1 MYKIEN
7 YLKNRNGILYVEDC
21 NALELARTYN
31 TPLYVYSES
40 RIKENY
46 LKLLNAFK
54 KHYPKFRIH
63 YSIKANDN
71 LAILKILQ
79 KLGCG
84 ADCSSPAEIYLA
96 KKVDIKDIIYSGI
109 YYSEGNLE
117 YGIKNNVKINLDNT
131 DKLKL
136 LAKQGIKEICF
147 RVNPGIGNGKYNQI
161 VTSGKEAKFGIVED
175 DLLNAYKEAKKLG
188 FNKFGIH
195 MMTGSCIIEGDYF
208 EKITGVL
215 MDIAGRIANKLN
227 IRFDYIDIGGGFGI
241 TYEQGERELDINKV
255 AENVTKIFKEK
266 LKQYNLGNPWLL
278 VEPGRYIVG
287 DTAILLTK
295 VTSIKKKPKHF
306 IGIDAGMNTL
316 IRPML
321 YGAYHEFYLANNLN
335 SKKKEKVTIVGQI
348 CESTDMFAKDRKM
361 PEIKQEDI
369 LAILNAGAYGF
380 SMSSTYGCKPRSAE
394 ILVNKNKA
402 ELIRKRQTIQDLTNN
417 QIIPSRLK

>member
-7 YLKNRNGILYVEDC
+7 YLKNRNGILHVEDC
-21 NALELARTYN
+21 NSLELTRTYN

-46 LKLLNAFK
+46 LRLLNAFK
-54 KHYPKFRIH
+54 KHYPKFKIH

-79 KLGCG
+79 KLGTG

-96 KKVDIKDIIYSGI
+96 KKVGIKDIIYSGI
-109 YYSEGNLE
+109 YYSNGNLE

-136 LAKQGIKEICF
+136 LAKHGLKEVCF
-147 RVNPGIGNGKYNQI
+147 RVNPGIGDGKFNQI
-161 VTSGKEAKFGIVED
+161 VTSGKEAKFGIIEEEILD
-175 DLLNAYKEAKKLG
+175 AYKEAKKLG

-195 MMTGSCIIEGDYF
+195 MMTGSCIIEGNYF
-208 EKITGVL
+208 EKITGIL
-215 MDIAGRIANKLN
+215 MDIAGKVANKLK
-227 IRFDYIDIGGGFGI
+227 IKFDYIDIGGGFGI
-241 TYEQGERELDINKV
+241 SYEPEEKELDINKV

-266 LKQYNLGNPWLL
+266 LKQYNLGEPWLL
-278 VEPGRYIVG
+278 VEPGRYIIG

-295 VTSIKKKPKHF
+295 VNSIKKKPKHF

-321 YGAYHEFYLANNLN
+321 YDAYHEIYLANNLN
-335 SKKKEKVTIVGQI
+335 SKNKNKVTIVGQI
-348 CESTDMFAKDRKM
+348 CESTDMFAKDRLM
-361 PEIKQEDI
+361 PEINENDI

-380 SMSSTYGCKPRSAE
+380 SMSSTYGCKPRPAE
-394 ILVNKNKA
+394 VLVNKDKA
-402 ELIRKRQTIQDLTNN
+402 ELIRKRQDIKDLELN

>member
-1 MYKIEN
+1 MYYIEN
-7 YLKNRNGILYVEDC
+7 YLRNKKGILYIEEC
-21 NALELARTYN
+21 NSLELAKQHG

-46 LKLLNAFK
+46 LRLLKAFK
-54 KHYPKFRIH
+54 QCYPKFKIH

-79 KLGCG
+79 KLGAG

-96 KKVDIKDIIYSGI
+96 KIVGIRDIIYSGI
-109 YYSEGNLE
+109 YYSEDDLL

-131 DKLKL
+131 DKLKF
-136 LAKQGIKEICF
+136 LAKQGLKEICF

-161 VTSGKEAKFGIVED
+161 VTSGKEAKFGIVEE
-175 DLLNAYKEAKKLG
+175 DLFNAYKEAKKLG
-188 FNKFGIH
+188 FTKFGIH
-195 MMTGSCIIEGDYF
+195 MMTGSCIVEGDYF
-208 EKITGVL
+208 EKVTKIL
-215 MDIAGRIANKLN
+215 MDIAGDIANRLN
-227 IRFDYIDIGGGFGI
+227 IKFDYIDIGGGFGI
-241 TYEQGERELDINKV
+241 TYEPGEKELNVNKV
-255 AENVTKIFKEK
+255 AENVVKIFKEK
-266 LKQYNLGNPWLL
+266 LKQYNLGEPWLL

-287 DTAILLTK
+287 DAAILLTK

-321 YGAYHEFYLANNLN
+321 YNAYHEIYLANNLN
-335 SKKKEKVTIVGQI
+335 SKKKDKVTIVGQI
-348 CESTDMFAKDRKM
+348 CESTDMFVKDRRM
-361 PEIKQEDI
+361 PEIKENDI

-380 SMSSTYGCKPRSAE
+380 SMSSNYGCKPRPAE
-394 ILVNKNKA
+394 VLINKDRHD
-402 ELIRKRQTIQDLTNN
+402 LIRKRQTIQDLTNN